1 MKPVADVLIVGA
13 GIVGAA
19 CALACVKVGLSTL
32 VVESQR
38 VGGGATGAGMG
49 HLVVMDDSPAQIAL
63 TQLSCAL
70 WKQLQPELPPSVEYD
85 ACGTMWVAA
94 DAEEMAEVERKS
106 QMYAQAGIA
115 SEVVRGQKL
124 YDYEP
129 NLRPGLAGGL
139 RVKGDAVIYPP
150 TAAAWLLD
158 QAIHKGSK
166 FLKGQKVREV
176 HEGGMVVFENGD
188 RLCART
194 VVVATGANATEL
206 VPGIALKPR
215 KGHLVITD
223 RYPGHIRHQ
232 LIELGY
238 LKNAHQST
246 QDTVAFNVQPRRT
259 GQLLVGSS
267 RQYGALDGRVE
278 KTITAKMLERAFW
291 YLPHLKDL
299 LCLRVWTGFR
309 AATPDKVPLIGP
321 APSLETGKPMEGV
334 WLATGHEGLGITTS
348 LGTAKIL
355 ADRLV
360 GIVPSIPWEPY
371 EPMRFSLTREIV
383 P

>member
-1 MKPVADVLIVGA
+1 MRPVADVLIVGA

-19 CALACVKVGLSTL
+19 CALECVRAGLKTL
-32 VVESQR
+32 VVESHI

-70 WKQLQPELPPSVEYD
+70 WKDLQHELPQSVEYEP
-85 ACGTMWVAA
+85 CGTMWVAA

-106 QMYAQAGIA
+106 RVYAQAGVA
-115 SEVVRGQKL
+115 SEVVFGKTL

-129 NLRPGLAGGL
+129 NLKPGLSGGL
-139 RVKGDAVIYPP
+139 RVPGDAVIYPP
-150 TAAAWLLD
+150 TAASWLLD
-158 QAIHKGSK
+158 RAIVHGSK
-166 FLKGQKVREV
+166 FQKRQMVREV
-176 HEGGMVVFENGD
+176 QEGGVVVFENGD

-194 VVVATGANATEL
+194 VVVATGANATVL
-206 VPGIALKPR
+206 VPGIAMKPR
-215 KGHLVITD
+215 KGHLIITD

-238 LKNAHQST
+238 LKNAHKST
-246 QDTVAFNVQPRRT
+246 QDSVAFNVQPRRT
-259 GQLLVGSS
+259 GQLLIGSS
-267 RQYGALDGRVE
+267 RQYGAVDSRVE
-278 KTITAKMLERAFW
+278 ESITAKMLERALW

-321 APSLETGKPMEGV
+321 APNPETGKPMEGV

-348 LGTAKIL
+348 LGTARIL
-355 ADRLV
+355 TDRLV
-360 GIVPSIPWEPY
+360 GNAPSIPWEPY
-371 EPMRFSLTREIV
+371 DPSRFALKSEDI

>member
-1 MKPVADVLIVGA
+1 MKPGADVLIIGA
-13 GIVGAA
+13 GIVGVA
-19 CALACVKVGLSTL
+19 CALECARVGLSTL
-32 VVESQR
+32 VVESHM

-70 WKQLQPELPPSVEYD
+70 WKELQPDLPGSVEYD

-94 DAEEMAEVERKS
+94 DHEEMAEVERKS
-106 QMYAQAGIA
+106 HIYSNAGIV
-115 SEVVRGQKL
+115 SEVVTGRKL
-124 YDYEP
+124 YEYEP
-129 NLRPGLAGGL
+129 NLRPGLSGGL

-166 FLKGQKVREV
+166 FQKGQAVREV
-176 HEGGMVVFENGD
+176 HEGGIVVFENGD

-194 VVVATGANATEL
+194 VVVATGANATKL

-215 KGHLVITD
+215 KGHLIITD

-238 LKNAHQST
+238 LKNAHQLT

-259 GQLLVGSS
+259 GQLLIGSS
-267 RQYGALDGRVE
+267 RQYGALDSRIE
-278 KTITAKMLERAFW
+278 KSITAKMLERAFW

-321 APSLETGKPMEGV
+321 APNPVTGRPMEGV

-348 LGTAKIL
+348 LGTARIL

-360 GIVPSIPWEPY
+360 GNTPSIPWEPY
-371 EPMRFSLTREIV
+371 EPLRFSLQKGPI